1 MSASPT
7 DNDETNAFPEGF
19 LPEEETAKPKQVHR
33 LAAPVSPSVEL
44 PAEPNQAAFSLESFE
59 LEPLLMWFRP
69 MQPHL
74 QELRTRLLVC
84 VVTWLALSA
93 AIALAYTPMWQH
105 LKALAPAGYS
115 FVQLYPGELLIV
127 TCKLVL
133 VGGLTLASP
142 MLGYHLLRFVLPGLT
157 PQEKR
162 LLLGLSLMA
171 ALFLFVGLALC
182 WWVLLPLSLKLLLS
196 FGSDLAAYQLSV
208 ARYVDFVLF
217 LLMGVALLCVVPL
230 ALVGLIKLKAISI
243 KQVLQRWK
251 LALVVAF
258 ALSAIITP
266 TQDPLTMLFM
276 ALVMLVFTGLALLLA
291 QWL

>member
-1 MSASPT
+1 MS
-7 DNDETNAFPEGF
+7 NDDSNAYPEGF
-19 LPEEETAKPKQVHR
+19 LPEEEKMMKPKQAPQR
-33 LAAPVSPSVEL
+33 ISAPVSVLLEAK
-44 PAEPNQAAFSLESFE
+44 AEGFSLDSFE
-59 LEPLLMWFRP
+59 LEPLLQWFRP

-74 QELRTRLLVC
+74 QELRSRLLIC
-84 VVTWLALSA
+84 VLTWLALSG

-105 LKALAPAGYS
+105 LKGLAPAGYS

-142 MLGYHLLRFVLPGLT
+142 MLGYHSLRFVLPGLT
-157 PQEKR
+157 PKEKR

-230 ALVGLIKLKAISI
+230 ALVGLIKLKAISV

-251 LALVVAF
+251 LGLVVAF

-266 TQDPLTMLFM
+266 TQDPLTMLLM
-276 ALVMLVFTGLALLLA
+276 AAVMLVFTALALLLA